1 MKKRRNS
8 KTMWFAALVAAS
20 GALQGLVPALSEVVP
35 AHVYPWL
42 LVGVGVAV
50 AALREMTTDSVR
62 KQPQDNG

>member
-8 KTMWFAALVAAS
+8 KTMWFAAFVAGS
-20 GALQGLVPALSEVVP
+20 GALQGLVPALSDVVP
-35 AHVYPWL
+35 ATVYPWL